1 MTTLSVIVPMRDVAP
16 YLGDLMLSLARNDRE
31 DFEFIMVDDGS
42 VDRTPEILAEHAARM
57 PNLTVVRN
65 DQAVGLS
72 GARNRG
78 MAASSGRLITFLD
91 GDDYIAP
98 GYLAAA
104 VEAIDAIGCDFI
116 KTDHIQVYGKRREVH
131 RAPQGRRGVKL
142 SPRDGILPAHV
153 KTMAD
158 YPNAWSGVYRREL
171 LDDGLLAFDE
181 SLLTCEDRPWTW
193 KLLLH
198 AASYA
203 VVSLFGVFYRREVAG
218 SLTKIGDER
227 QLHFFDAFD
236 KVLAELA
243 ADPEGHRYAGKA
255 VQTYA
260 AMIAHHL
267 TERDRL
273 TPALQH
279 RLKQRARAT
288 LKALPPDQLA
298 ELRPRLGRERQEL
311 FAATLGIV
319 V

>member
-1 MTTLSVIVPMRDVAP
+1 
-16 YLGDLMLSLARNDRE
+16 
-31 DFEFIMVDDGS
+31 
-42 VDRTPEILAEHAARM
+42 
-57 PNLTVVRN
+57 
-65 DQAVGLS
+65 GL
-72 GARNRG
+72 
-78 MAASSGRLITFLD
+78 AASSGRLITYLD
-91 GDDYIAP
+91 GDDWIAP

-142 SPRDGILPAHV
+142 VPRDGILPAHV
-153 KTMAD
+153 QTMAD

-171 LDDGLLAFDE
+171 AADGLLTFDE
-181 SLLTCEDRPWTW
+181 ELLTCEDRPWAW

-243 ADPEGHRYAGKA
+243 GDRDGDRFVGKA
-255 VQTYA
+255 AQTYC

-267 TERDRL
+267 AERDRL
-273 TPALQH
+273 TPDLQQ
-279 RLKQRARAT
+279 RLRQRARAT
-288 LKALPPDQLA
+288 LKALPPDVVT
-298 ELRPRLGRERQEL
+298 ELRPRLSRERQEL
-311 FAATLGIV
+311 FATTLGIMV
-319 V
+319 